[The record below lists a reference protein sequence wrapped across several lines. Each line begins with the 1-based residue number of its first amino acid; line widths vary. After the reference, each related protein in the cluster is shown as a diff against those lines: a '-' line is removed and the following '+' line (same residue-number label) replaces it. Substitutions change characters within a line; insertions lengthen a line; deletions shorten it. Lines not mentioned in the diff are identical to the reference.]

1 MLDVAYQNHITELK
15 KEIMRARVKAALSV
29 NKELVLLYW
38 RIGKKILEMQE
49 KEGWGAKVIEQIS
62 RDLRKD
68 FPEMRGLSPQNLKY
82 MKRLAQSYGL
92 NEIGQQAID
101 QLPWGHI
108 IDLIYKVLDREQ
120 RSFYIQKTIENGW
133 SRNVLSMQIE
143 TNLYARQGQAITNFK
158 ETLPAPQSDLAHEII
173 KNPYNFEFLSI
184 DDKIT
189 ERNIEKALVDHI
201 RDFMLELGQG
211 FAFVGSQYP
220 LKLGEESYFLDLLF
234 YNIKLKAYTI
244 IELKSGPFKP
254 EYAGKM
260 NFYLNVMDKEVK
272 AKEDNPTMGIILCR
286 DNSHITV
293 KYAIDGIQRPL
304 GVSEYTL
311 SQALEKKIKEELL
324 VPREENGAQRRD

>member
-1 MLDVAYQNHITELK
+1 MLDVSYQNHITELK
-15 KEIMRARVKAALSV
+15 AEIMRARVKAALSV
-29 NKELVLLYW
+29 NRELVLLYW
-38 RIGKKILEMQE
+38 RIGQKILEMQE

-62 RDLRKD
+62 KDLRKD
-68 FPEMRGLSPQNLKY
+68 FPEMRGLSARNLKY
-82 MKRLAQSYGL
+82 MRTFSATYSDVKFV
-92 NEIGQQAID
+92 QQAAAQI
-101 QLPWGHI
+101 PWFHNC
-108 IDLIYKVLDREQ
+108 LLLDKLKREKE
-120 RSFYIQKTIENGW
+120 RIWYIQKTIENGW

-158 ETLPAPQSDLAHEII
+158 ETLPAPHSDLAHEII

-184 DDKIT
+184 DNKIT

-201 RDFMLELGQG
+201 RDFMLELGKG

-220 LKLGEESYFLDLLF
+220 LKLGGESYFLDLLF
-234 YNIKLKAYTI
+234 YNTKLKAYTI

-272 AKEDNPTMGIILCR
+272 DKEDNPTMGIILCR
-286 DNSHITV
+286 DNNHITV
-293 KYAIDGIQRPL
+293 RYAIDGIQRPL

-311 SQALEKKIKEELL
+311 SQALEEKLKCI
-324 VPREENGAQRRD
+324 NQHGT